1 MLDWVAWDGR
11 IILLEKVVRTIPYG
25 FLAVLFP
32 VYLSQLGFDAFLIG
46 IILTITVATSA
57 GYTFVTS
64 FVADRLGRGGEHDH
78 SL

>member
-46 IILTITVATSA
+46 IMTALHLHLLVGPSSS
-57 GYTFVTS
+57 GYCRKHV
-64 FVADRLGRGGEHDH
+64 GRIR
-78 SL
+78 